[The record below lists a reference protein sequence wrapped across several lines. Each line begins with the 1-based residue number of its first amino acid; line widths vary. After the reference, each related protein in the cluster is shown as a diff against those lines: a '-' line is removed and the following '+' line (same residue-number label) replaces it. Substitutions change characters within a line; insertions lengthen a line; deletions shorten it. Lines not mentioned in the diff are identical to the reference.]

1 MWLISLLLCF
11 KYNTNA
17 RLNLDA
23 TSQATHAPQQS
34 SLYNSCVQSGAQQYQ
49 FGSSALSQLTKLDAR
64 ANATD
69 AVLLQGIV
77 AADCV
82 KAVGRE
88 EKPAISRCSGIP
100 VTNEI

>member
-1 MWLISLLLCF
+1 MLLISLLPVLCF

-64 ANATD
+64 ANAQANGKST
-69 AVLLQGIV
+69 IYSNT
-77 AADCV
+77 
-82 KAVGRE
+82 
-88 EKPAISRCSGIP
+88 ISSLK
-100 VTNEI
+100 